1 MQKMDNR
8 MSSIETS
15 VTKINSVDE
24 KLTKLTTSFSML
36 GTEVKDIKARCTE
49 LEDSQRGLG
58 NLIEKVQK
66 KCETNQTNIVN
77 TQGEIKQLK
86 DNHQK
91 K

>member
-1 MQKMDNR
+1 MNSDQLYDVPTVLKSVLDFMQKMDNG

-36 GTEVKDIKARCTE
+36 SSEVKDIKARCTE

-66 KCETNQTNIVN
+66 KCETNI
-77 TQGEIKQLK
+77 
-86 DNHQK
+86 
-91 K
+91 